1 MTNRWLS
8 LLFLGLGSLLVSNSV
23 FAGPKHKVFSFIPMD
38 KGWHCHAVGW
48 YSSSSSTSSPSCKY
62 IFWIVKDDQNKLN
75 QFVDQNYA
83 RLQEEASKGDGAVL
97 NDYVSLMGCNAPTQ
111 SMQKALQRNYQQV
124 FSGGKESVVQK
135 TTQMIE
141 VDSEL
146 ATVCNVAG

>member
-1 MTNRWLS
+1 MKSICLS
-8 LLFLGLGSLLVSNSV
+8 LLVALGSLLIGFSS
-23 FAGPKHKVFSFIPMD
+23 FAGPKHKVFSFIPFD

-83 RLQEEASKGDGAVL
+83 KLQEEASKGDGTIL
-97 NDYVSLMGCNAPTQ
+97 NDYVSLMGCAAQNQ
-111 SMQKALQRNYQQV
+111 SMQKALQRNYQHV
-124 FSGGKESVVQK
+124 FGAGKESVVQK

-141 VDSEL
+141 VDPEL
-146 ATVCNVAG
+146 ATACNVAG